1 MTTMIGDFKC
11 SIEDLATIC
20 IEMEIKKIAKDP
32 QNEMLAMYGNQD
44 GVTKYGTEILNM
56 EWISEAKIGG
66 PEADKALEILK
77 LHKNYNCN
85 LNGQNITCLCK

>member
-20 IEMEIKKIAKDP
+20 IEMEIEKIVKDP
-32 QNEMLAMYGNQD
+32 KIELLIIYGDVD
-44 GVTKYGTEILNM
+44 GVSIYTTEIFNM
-56 EWISEAKIGG
+56 RWISEAKIGG

-77 LHKNYNCN
+77 LHKNYDCN
-85 LNGQNITCLCK
+85 LNGQNITCSCK